1 MANKVLGRISTVL
14 AVNAKP
20 LQSGLNL
27 AKGEL
32 ESFATTVK
40 SRLSSAG
47 TSAERALKGMYTDFQ
62 RLQRAVKAANSQ
74 QLNLKVQNPRA
85 ILDVARATE
94 RIAKPVTDA
103 QKQFSALSQT
113 VRSELLPVLVSAQ
126 KQSENFFDAIAR
138 GVKVTDRDFAN
149 TEARINRLTQAISRA
164 NEASQAARSGRT
176 GRELAFVSPR
186 AQDEI
191 SRSSQLSQRAAE
203 APVFVRESAGFRQR
217 IEELDKLRQ
226 RIAQYQ
232 ASVDRRQTLGLDTR
246 QAQSQLDAL
255 IGRSADARRA
265 IERITTG
272 SDDNLIARAR
282 AERDFYEESQR
293 LQQQAA
299 TDAAAPLIARARA
312 ERDFYEES
320 QRLQQNAEQDF
331 QAYIRRQQAA
341 RDIERELGGSIMP
354 PTPTENDDTARLIA
368 RERAARDEERMQ
380 PSALTGNRDPRTRLI
395 AQLGQE
401 TGDLRNRIRGVGETL
416 AGDLGPTVDNLT
428 TRFQNLARA
437 GVGIAADRVQQL
449 RRDIASL
456 NAALDSRQATGQRFA
471 ESFGGAGRAGL
482 SLGVDERSLRGIG
495 AQVEFVQGRLSA
507 LGQEV
512 RGPVIAALD
521 TFRARAQQL
530 FEGGAI
536 DTTEGRRELQRLREE
551 LTRTL
556 SAAGGGSV
564 RRITEQ
570 LRRVGDVGRGSFGNL
585 GLAVQQAAFAF
596 DDFFSVTG
604 GLDQRIR
611 AAGNNISQL
620 GFILGGTWGLGVGIA
635 ISVGTQFTLMLIDW
649 YNEGRKTED
658 RLKSLNSTLE
668 KQKNTVEQ
676 LAEAYGKVAERIRE
690 AGQSESR
697 RREDAIR
704 KQVDEVRSRSR
715 EAREE
720 RILGASPEV
729 QDARAAVAA
738 REREL
743 GASSTAAGRVRA
755 QLRLEQDRVRLR
767 EAERRAIAGG
777 GRPGRDEIAGAVRRI
792 APEAG
797 ILFSRERRDAVL
809 RDVDNRLNQAGNDP
823 QRQLDV
829 LRRARQTQAS
839 ISSGFVGRNIVAPDS
854 EEVLVALDQLIARLE
869 SSEQGSK
876 IDRAISRIT
885 ENALKIADAMEAANA
900 DLQQAFEGGVGASVI
915 ESEIIAFS
923 ESLAQF
929 VEAARLAQEQ
939 GNVEQAAAFRED
951 VAYIGRHIEALKA
964 AAAALRL
971 LTESLQRA
979 QQAVQQD
986 VESARGRLDEARR
999 RETGFSTPRTREQRD
1014 IAEQQF
1020 RDQQDAAR
1028 QAQRE
1033 IERQRAQQDDE
1044 ATAASQLLGRRDS
1057 AEADIARVRSEESAA
1072 AAETARRAESLRAR
1086 AGRASQVDGAARR
1099 IVALRDANGLTG
1111 ATPGDVINSAMASGL
1126 DSLVPELELLQ
1137 SQVVDGL
1144 AEFGNSW
1151 DNLFGAIDDFDEANA
1166 AANEA
1171 ADAVRNPSDRLKA
1184 AIAEF
1189 RAANEDVAN
1198 SASAQF
1204 QEAVRELND
1213 IETQLA
1219 LGFVQGSARQELL
1232 DRRDSLQQ
1240 QIQPELDR
1248 REQAAAEA
1256 RAISERTAEIA
1267 DLQNR
1272 GREILDQQSGR
1283 DVADTLARDF
1293 EAIRQEFGRLAED
1306 TGLLDT
1312 AGIRQAQQ
1320 KLLDDKQRQTAPA
1333 IFGLADSVANA
1344 LLQGPSRAALQPTDI
1359 STVEGSRE
1367 LTRLLRGDDAA
1378 RDQANLV
1385 ELQKEANRLL
1395 DLIANAPVPI
1405 AQ

>member
-1 MANKVLGRISTVL
+1 MAGRGYLGKISAILTADSKGL
-14 AVNAKP
+14 SRGLNAGAKDVTQFARKIQSTISGATSRAGREFDNILTP
-20 LQSGLNL
+20 LQKLQ
-27 AKGEL
+27 
-32 ESFATTVK
+32 
-40 SRLSSAG
+40 
-47 TSAERALKGMYTDFQ
+47 RALKVGVGQ
-62 RLQRAVKAANSQ
+62 
-74 QLNLKVQNPRA
+74 NLKLVNQQEVQA
-85 ILDVARATE
+85 IRQFAEAAE
-94 RIAKPVTDA
+94 RIAKPVSQAAKDFASLSTQVQRNFA
-103 QKQFSALSQT
+103 PAL
-113 VRSELLPVLVSAQ
+113 ESAQ
-126 KQSENFFDAIAR
+126 KAAEQLRISIGNGARVSE
-138 GVKVTDRDFAN
+138 RDFAN
-149 TEARINRLTQAISRA
+149 LEARINRVTQAASRLR
-164 NEASQAARSGRT
+164 EAGQATAGLASGQELRFQNPEFLRST
-176 GRELAFVSPR
+176 GRA
-186 AQDEI
+186 AQ
-191 SRSSQLSQRAAE
+191 
-203 APVFVRESAGFRQR
+203 
-217 IEELDKLRQ
+217 
-226 RIAQYQ
+226 
-232 ASVDRRQTLGLDTR
+232 
-246 QAQSQLDAL
+246 
-255 IGRSADARRA
+255 
-265 IERITTG
+265 
-272 SDDNLIARAR
+272 
-282 AERDFYEESQR
+282 

-299 TDAAAPLIARARA
+299 ALSPEAISGRGIVSLIGQQRLAADEAERLRSILERTIATRNGDQEAARRAYTQQVAYLDQVNDRLERQIQLERQAGEVNANVGASTQLRSTADPTGRSIQQRLRDIRDSQINDSVGSFSRRATDVREYIALLERQRLATEALAAAERQRESEIGRLINRERAALEA
-312 ERDFYEES
+312 ERN
-320 QRLQQNAEQDF
+320 RTP
-331 QAYIRRQQAA
+331 
-341 RDIERELGGSIMP
+341 P
-354 PTPTENDDTARLIA
+354 PTPDQNDETARLIA
-368 RERAARDEERMQ
+368 RERAARDEERMR
-380 PSALTGNRDPRTRLI
+380 PSALAGNRDPRTRLI

-401 TGDLRNRIRGVGETL
+401 TGDLRNRLRGVGETL

-428 TRFQNLARA
+428 ARFQNLARA

-449 RRDIASL
+449 RRDIDSL

-471 ESFGGAGRAGL
+471 ESFGGEGRAGL

-521 TFRARAQQL
+521 AFRARAQQL

-715 EAREE
+715 EAREQ

-767 EAERRAIAGG
+767 EAERQAIAGG

-797 ILFSRERRDAVL
+797 VLFSRERRDAVL
-809 RDVDNRLNQAGNDP
+809 RDVNNLLNQAGDDP
-823 QRQLDV
+823 QRQLAV

-876 IDRAISRIT
+876 IDRAISRIAD
-885 ENALKIADAMEAANA
+885 NALKIADAMEAANA

-915 ESEIIAFS
+915 ESEISAFS

-929 VEAARLAQEQ
+929 VEAARLAQEK

-1044 ATAASQLLGRRDS
+1044 ATAASQLLASRNVLRENAARGQSAFDADSRFDAIRNAAGIADSGFYETDIKAARD
-1057 AEADIARVRSEESAA
+1057 AGLEAVAKQLEEELRKVLEALGGGTSP
-1072 AAETARRAESLRAR
+1072 ETWRAARRAIN
-1086 AGRASQVDGAARR
+1086 DFKAA
-1099 IVALRDANGLTG
+1099 
-1111 ATPGDVINSAMASGL
+1111 
-1126 DSLVPELELLQ
+1126 
-1137 SQVVDGL
+1137 
-1144 AEFGNSW
+1144 
-1151 DNLFGAIDDFDEANA
+1151 
-1166 AANEA
+1166 EA
-1171 ADAVRNPSDRLKA
+1171 A
-1184 AIAEF
+1184 
-1189 RAANEDVAN
+1189 VAN
-1198 SASAQF
+1198 STSAQF
-1204 QEAVRELND
+1204 QEAVREIND
-1213 IETQLA
+1213 IERQLA

-1248 REQAAAEA
+1248 RERAAAEA

-1267 DLQNR
+1267 ALQNR

-1320 KLLDDKQRQTAPA
+1320 KLLDDTQRQTAPA
-1333 IFGLADSVANA
+1333 IFGLADQVQNA
-1344 LLQGPSRAALQPTDI
+1344 LLQGPSRAALQPTDV